1 VAKTGIEPASN
12 IAIGS
17 TIAAFQP
24 RLQEARGPNSNYHKA
39 KEHNFAAA
47 EEHDGFQLE
56 QPDDSEEYI
65 ETAKEQ

>member
-1 VAKTGIEPASN
+1 VAKTSIKPASH
-12 IAIGS
+12 IAIGA

-24 RLQEARGPNSNYHKA
+24 RLHEARGPNSNYHKA
-39 KEHNFAAA
+39 KEHNFASA

-65 ETAKEQ
+65 EAAKE